1 MHIKLS
7 ITECVQS
14 HHFCSLIFYCS
25 TFTVVCVAPTSLS
38 LSMAGEA
45 DQNPPVAIEGTTS
58 DNKSD
63 FEMESD
69 ASATSSSTTVVVTP
83 RVTENLN

>member
-1 MHIKLS
+1 
-7 ITECVQS
+7 
-14 HHFCSLIFYCS
+14 
-25 TFTVVCVAPTSLS
+25 
-38 LSMAGEA
+38 MAGEA